1 MNIQTSDGAKQFSA
15 YLVYYRYRRRDS
27 YTQPLPVYREA
38 YCDGMEHQRN
48 YYSGEANYQRPT
60 LKSHPRHPQSAK

>member
-38 YCDGMEHQRN
+38 YCDGMEHQ
-48 YYSGEANYQRPT
+48 
-60 LKSHPRHPQSAK
+60 